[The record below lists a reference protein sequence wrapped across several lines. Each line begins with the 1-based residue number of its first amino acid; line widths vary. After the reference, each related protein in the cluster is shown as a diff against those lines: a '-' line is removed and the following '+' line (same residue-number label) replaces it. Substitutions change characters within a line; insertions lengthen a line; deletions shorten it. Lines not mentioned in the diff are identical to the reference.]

1 VNETMA
7 PSFTPRWVV
16 GLLACLPLVATCSKD
31 PCFPGSKGK
40 QYRIHIVELWDASSR
55 FPGGTQAKADCPAD
69 FDLKPGTD
77 FTIEIS
83 GFNIEAPSCSC
94 GKGPV
99 VEAPEGWTWL
109 GVWPTACWGNFFQGR
124 TEGRQGSCSGIVML
138 SIQAS
143 RVPTG
148 DAVPGQS
155 PVAHLQRSFQ
165 ANGGTTCGLGSPI
178 CTDQFVVEIVEL

>member
-40 QYRIHIVELWDASSR
+40 QYRIHIVELWDAGSR
-55 FPGGTQAKADCPAD
+55 FPGGTQARADCPVD

-77 FTIEIS
+77 FTIMVD
-83 GFNIEAPSCSC
+83 GFSIEAPGCSC

-99 VEAPEGWTWL
+99 VEAPDAWTWQ
-109 GVWPTACWGNFFQGR
+109 GVWASACLSNFYQLR
-124 TEGRQGSCSGIVML
+124 AEARQGTCSGEVMI
-138 SIQAS
+138 SIEAS
-143 RVPTG
+143 RLPTG
-148 DAVPGQS
+148 DALPGQP
-155 PVAHLQRSFQ
+155 PVAYLRRRFQ
-165 ANGGTTCGLGSPI
+165 QNGSTCGPGRI
-178 CTDQFVVEIVEL
+178 TCTDQFVVEIVEL